1 MTGHEFDESPVSE
14 GDVDAD
20 GNVNVRAGT
29 GTNTG
34 ATLGLSLGFLPIGI
48 AAITVLAIGLSLGA
62 TTETVGGLIA
72 AAGLVAGLSL
82 LSSRSLSTRAVGSC
96 AFVGGFALAGG
107 VILTGHPVATGGLLA
122 VGLTAATVLARTGSY
137 VAVLSRTFRDSAVLA
152 VVVGVVLT
160 ALVEGVAGMAATATR
175 SLLAILTLNP
185 SAAAVS
191 LLILVGVTVVLLDLA
206 SVVLES
212 RLPDDVSLPSMVS
225 FVSWAIDL
233 PKGVL
238 YLVGAIGFLS
248 LGVDL
253 SNAFESALAALG
265 PVGAVVELA
274 LISGVLHVTVGLSAL
289 VLTAVLVGKAI
300 APLVSAWLGHYPL
313 RTLALGS
320 GGAVVAT
327 VLVGATLAVPTVVLA
342 RYPWAFF
349 AALVLTFF
357 FVNGAGFLTAVI
369 GRARTIRY
377 GLALGTIALFT
388 TVAVAAFDGL
398 EPLVV
403 FTGVAASILV
413 WDLGENTLTMNTQLG
428 DAVDT
433 REPELVHATGSLA
446 VGVFGTGLA
455 AIAMYVLGNVS
466 PPDERWQAL
475 APFVLALAAVFVLGL
490 AVQRDFGFGAVLN
503 RGRGR
508 TLSRLPSRYP
518 FVVGGSTALLVCLG
532 LIVAGYGYLVF
543 FLLIVLLPFAL
554 LVGLDWTADSPH
566 DYRNN

>member
-1 MTGHEFDESPVSE
+1 MTGHGFDESTASE
-14 GDVDAD
+14 GDAD
-20 GNVNVRAGT
+20 TNANARTGT
-29 GTNTG
+29 GTGTDTG
-34 ATLGLSLGFLPIGI
+34 TTLGFLPIGI
-48 AAITVLAIGLSLGA
+48 AAITVLAVGLSLGV

-107 VILTGHPVATGGLLA
+107 VILTGHPVAAGGLLA
-122 VGLTAATVLARTGSY
+122 VGLTAATVLARTESY

-152 VVVGVVLT
+152 VVVGVVLA
-160 ALVEGVAGMAATATR
+160 ALVEGAVGLTATATR
-175 SLLAILTLNP
+175 SLLVILTLNP
-185 SAAAVS
+185 TAAAVS
-191 LLILVGVTVVLLDLA
+191 LLVLVGVTVVLLDLV
-206 SVVLES
+206 SVVFES
-212 RLPDDVSLPSMVS
+212 RLPDGVSLPSMVS
-225 FVSWAIDL
+225 FVNWAIDL

-238 YLVGAIGFLS
+238 YLVGAIGFLA

-274 LISGVLHVTVGLSAL
+274 LISGVLHGSVGLITL
-289 VLTAVLVGKAI
+289 VLTVVLVGKAI

-327 VLVGATLAVPTVVLA
+327 VLVGATLAVPNVVLA

-349 AALVLTFF
+349 GALVLAFF
-357 FVNGAGFLTAVI
+357 FVNGAGLLTSVI
-369 GRARTIRY
+369 GRARTTRY
-377 GLALGTIALFT
+377 GLALGTIALFA
-388 TVAVAAFDGL
+388 TVAVAALEGL

-403 FTGVAASILV
+403 FAGVAASVLV
-413 WDLGENTLTMNTQLG
+413 WDLGENALTMNAQLG

-490 AVQRDFGFGAVLN
+490 AVQRDFGFGAVLDRA
-503 RGRGR
+503 RGRS
-508 TLSRLPSRYP
+508 LSRLPSRYP
-518 FVVGGSTALLVCLG
+518 FVVGGSTVLLVCLG

-554 LVGLDWTADSPH
+554 LVGLDWTAGSPH